1 MIPEYYLVVDLEA
14 TCCDRGTIEKYHME
28 IIEMGAVMVRANDFK
43 VIDEYQSFV
52 RPHRHPKLT
61 QFCTELT
68 SIRQSDVDAAH
79 SFVEFVSEFKRW
91 LYRYSNFVFCSW
103 GDYDFHQLQQDC
115 NFHRIPN
122 PISAP
127 HLNVKKRFSETQCI
141 AKKLGLAQAVA
152 LAGLQF
158 LGTHHRGIDDARN
171 IACLLPFAIGTA
183 EVDMALQRP

>member
-1 MIPEYYLVVDLEA
+1 
-14 TCCDRGTIEKYHME
+14 ME
-28 IIEMGAVMVRANDFK
+28 IIEVGAVMVRADDFE
-43 VIDEYQSFV
+43 VIDEYQCFV
-52 RPHRHPKLT
+52 RPQRHPKLT
-61 QFCTELT
+61 RFCTELT

-79 SFVEFVSEFKRW
+79 SFVECVSAFKRW

-103 GDYDFHQLQQDC
+103 GDYDFHQLKQDC

-127 HLNVKKRFSETQCI
+127 HLNVKKHFSEAQCI

-158 LGTHHRGIDDARN
+158 LGTHHRGIDDAHN
-171 IACLLPFAIGTA
+171 IARLLPFALGTA
-183 EVDMALQRP
+183 RVNLALRRP